1 MAFFN
6 PADYEARRRRATQS
20 FGATGAMNAYANF
33 LSKQRGSSSRRNMME
48 QYDRAQPQ
56 ITTAY
61 SRRGL
66 QGPNVQSG
74 IFARGLQDFAKQ
86 RARGLQEFD
95 QGQLESQRGYDL
107 GEAQRLE
114 AFRNQLA
121 DMESEKAQTIADTAR
136 QLFANRVGA
145 VQ

>member
-1 MAFFN
+1 MAYN
-6 PADYEARRRRATQS
+6 PAKYEARRRGYTQQYA
-20 FGATGAMNAYANF
+20 ATGAMNAYANF

-56 ITTAY
+56 IVSGY

-66 QGPNVQSG
+66 VGPNVKSG
-74 IFARGLQDFAKQ
+74 IFAKGLQDFAKQ
-86 RARGLQEFD
+86 RAQGLQQFD
-95 QGQLESQRGYDL
+95 QEQMESNRAYDL
-107 GEAQRLE
+107 SEAQRLE

-121 DMESEKAQTIADTAR
+121 DMESEKAQTIADAAR

-145 VQ
+145 V

>member
-1 MAFFN
+1 MAFFS

-95 QGQLESQRGYDL
+95 QGQLESQRSYDL

-114 AFRNQLA
+114 AFRNKLA
-121 DMESEKAQTIADTAR
+121 DMESEKAQTIADAAR

-145 VQ
+145 I